1 MPPVLLDVSGIGHRA
16 KSIPEGEDW
25 AASQSSRNQDGGALC
40 GRMKDLVGDGNVE
53 VRVPA
58 GALSGRVVH
67 IPPELLLHGNRAEL
81 TLKGPWLA
89 DTVTGTVVGKY
100 VSGPETLTLFPNSV
114 ILVTDLA
121 RLLRRFHPSPCEPPR
136 PRRAIFSVLDHM
148 RLSYLVLQYHSP
160 VVPCFPHEPSPSRSP
175 CPSTYRSSS

>member
-1 MPPVLLDVSGIGHRA
+1 MSSTTLPWSQCLRYCSMCRGSVTAQNLYRKA
-16 KSIPEGEDW
+16 KTGRRLSPAEIRMVERF
-25 AASQSSRNQDGGALC
+25 A

-121 RLLRRFHPSPCEPPR
+121 RLLRRFHPSP
-136 PRRAIFSVLDHM
+136 L
-148 RLSYLVLQYHSP
+148 
-160 VVPCFPHEPSPSRSP
+160 
-175 CPSTYRSSS
+175 